1 MAPLRGLIES
11 PKGDCFIYMLS
22 CKTTQLGHY
31 IKHQHTD
38 KRSINV
44 FPRPQRQSSQLNSYP
59 AFYPQIPNTVLG
71 QTTDISFQVPAN
83 RQFKVP
89 FLCHI
94 HHHWNTKF
102 FYHKKQRLVNKP
114 SIVTCLTLKAAGTA
128 RSMCYPD
135 YGSKTEESWFSS
147 RQGQQIFLF
156 SRLAQGQIQPHTQYI
171 SGDIFPGVGRGG
183 GKRRGV
189 KLVTNSQPS
198 GVEFKNE

>member
-114 SIVTCLTLKAAGTA
+114 SIVTWLTVKRPEQLGRCVIQITGQKL
-128 RSMCYPD
+128 RNL
-135 YGSKTEESWFSS
+135 GSVRDRDNKFFSS
-147 RQGQQIFLF
+147 PDWLRGKYSPILNTSQGIF
-156 SRLAQGQIQPHTQYI
+156 SRGLDEGEEN
-171 SGDIFPGVGRGG
+171 GG
-183 GKRRGV
+183 A
-189 KLVTNSQPS
+189 
-198 GVEFKNE
+198 